1 MTVIIKVATMAT
13 YRRRTD
19 RWTTD
24 DGDAIASDDDSNDD
38 DDADGGG
45 GDDVADV
52 VCPHLVISP
61 RRSPFIPPTLPTDN
75 ITAVHYVIC

>member
-1 MTVIIKVATMAT
+1 MAT

-24 DGDAIASDDDSNDD
+24 DGDAIAGDDDSDDD
-38 DDADGGG
+38 DDAHGGG
-45 GDDVADV
+45 DGDDVADV